1 LELWNYMSSRTRAI
15 VLAITAPVVVFAIV
29 GGLLGTVMARE
40 DTYQHLKIFDDVVS
54 LISSNYVEP
63 VNIDKV
69 MRGAMNGLVDSLDP
83 DSAYLSPDEVKQA
96 EGGAAAPA
104 GDLGIELTRQYYLRV
119 LAARDNSPAA
129 KAGLRTGDY
138 VRAIN
143 DVPTRDMS
151 VWQGMRALRGA
162 VGSKVTLTIFRGNAA
177 DPHVVSMTREALSP
191 LDVTGRMAAPGVG
204 YVRVPSIGPRTA
216 DQMKSQIAEVSK
228 NGATKLVID
237 VRRTASGS
245 YEQGIALARLF
256 VAKGTL
262 ALRET
267 KGAPAKDTI
276 AANPGDGGVT
286 LPAVVLMDNGTSGAA
301 ELFASALNGNQRAD
315 LVGEHTIGR
324 TGIQKLVKLPG
335 GSGLWLTTVRY
346 LTPAGTPLHEK
357 GLEPT
362 VSVEGPEVEF
372 GQPAPTTDAAL
383 EKAIEHVQLAPV
395 AAAARVARV
404 APVWLAEKKAA

>member
-1 LELWNYMSSRTRAI
+1 MSSRTRAI

-96 EGGAAAPA
+96 EGGAPAPP

-151 VWQGMRALRGA
+151 VWQGMRALRGT

-191 LDVTGRMAAPGVG
+191 LDVTGRIAAPGVG

-216 DQMKSQIAEVSK
+216 DQIKSQIAEVSK

-237 VRRTASGS
+237 IRRTASGS
-245 YEQGIALARLF
+245 YDQGIALARLF
-256 VAKGTL
+256 VPKGTL

-267 KGAPAKDTI
+267 KGAPSKDTI
-276 AANPGDGGVT
+276 AANPGDGSVT
-286 LPAVVLMDNGTSGAA
+286 LPAVLLMDNGTSGAA

-324 TGIQKLVKLPG
+324 TGVQKLVKLPG

-372 GQPAPTTDAAL
+372 GQPAPTTDTAL
-383 EKAIEHVQLAPV
+383 EKAIEHVQTAPV